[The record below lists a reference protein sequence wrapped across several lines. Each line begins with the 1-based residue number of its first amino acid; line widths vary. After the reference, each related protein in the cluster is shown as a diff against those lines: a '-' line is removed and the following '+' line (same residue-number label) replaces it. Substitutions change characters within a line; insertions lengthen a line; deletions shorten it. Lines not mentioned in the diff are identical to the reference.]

1 MNLNNKITN
10 FEREIVNSQSKNL
23 INDKNEIIDFQKKY
37 LYEMKDLQKN
47 FEEFKIKTYHQV
59 ILFCLY
65 QLKTLKMEKED
76 ALNNMN
82 YYKESHDKILAE
94 FEQNETKNKELIK
107 KLKKKYEEAKLTIKN
122 NEFLKSKVDETK
134 NEVSYLKLQ
143 VNKLENSERK
153 LHNLLMEKEKIN
165 SDDKGNY
172 IENLNKNLGIDNDN
186 NMDFKLSSS
195 KYYS

>member
-1 MNLNNKITN
+1 
-10 FEREIVNSQSKNL
+10 
-23 INDKNEIIDFQKKY
+23 
-37 LYEMKDLQKN
+37 
-47 FEEFKIKTYHQV
+47 
-59 ILFCLY
+59 
-65 QLKTLKMEKED
+65 MEKED

-165 SDDKGNY
+165 SVDKGNY
-172 IENLNKNLGIDNDN
+172 IENLNKTLGIDNDN

>member
-10 FEREIVNSQSKNL
+10 FEREIINSQSKNL

-122 NEFLKSKVDETK
+122 N
-134 NEVSYLKLQ
+134 
-143 VNKLENSERK
+143 
-153 LHNLLMEKEKIN
+153 
-165 SDDKGNY
+165 G
-172 IENLNKNLGIDNDN
+172 
-186 NMDFKLSSS
+186 
-195 KYYS
+195 

>member
-1 MNLNNKITN
+1 M
-10 FEREIVNSQSKNL
+10 
-23 INDKNEIIDFQKKY
+23 
-37 LYEMKDLQKN
+37 
-47 FEEFKIKTYHQV
+47 
-59 ILFCLY
+59 
-65 QLKTLKMEKED
+65 
-76 ALNNMN
+76 
-82 YYKESHDKILAE
+82 
-94 FEQNETKNKELIK
+94 
-107 KLKKKYEEAKLTIKN
+107 KKKYEEAKLTIKN

-165 SDDKGNY
+165 SEDKGNY

>member
-82 YYKESHDKILAE
+82 YYKGRFDERVQI
-94 FEQNETKNKELIK
+94 I
-107 KLKKKYEEAKLTIKN
+107 EEEI
-122 NEFLKSKVDETK
+122 
-134 NEVSYLKLQ
+134 
-143 VNKLENSERK
+143 
-153 LHNLLMEKEKIN
+153 
-165 SDDKGNY
+165 
-172 IENLNKNLGIDNDN
+172 
-186 NMDFKLSSS
+186 
-195 KYYS
+195 

>member
-59 ILFCLY
+59 ILYCLY

>member
-165 SDDKGNY
+165 SEDKGNY

>member
-10 FEREIVNSQSKNL
+10 FEREIINSQSKNL

-59 ILFCLY
+59 ILYCLY

>member
-59 ILFCLY
+59 ILYCLY

-165 SDDKGNY
+165 SEDKGNY

>member
-10 FEREIVNSQSKNL
+10 FEREIINSQSKNL

-59 ILFCLY
+59 ILYCLY

-165 SDDKGNY
+165 SEDKGNY